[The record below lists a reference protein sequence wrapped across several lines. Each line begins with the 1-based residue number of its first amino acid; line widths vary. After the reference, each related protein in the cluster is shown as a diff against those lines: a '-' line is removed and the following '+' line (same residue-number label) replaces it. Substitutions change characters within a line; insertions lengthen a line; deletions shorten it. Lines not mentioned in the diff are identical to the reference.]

1 MYNLMKNILIIIA
14 MDNEANETL
23 KDLKLVK
30 SFPFLTYE
38 GEIKNKKISLI
49 ISKVGKTNASS
60 ATTYGLINY
69 PKTDLII
76 NFGITG
82 GYKVDLNKVYLIKDS
97 LYDDVDA
104 TYFNYEFGQVPGFP
118 KSYQSFINENI
129 NRLNYPLINLYT
141 KDTFTTKNNYDFPYL
156 VDMEGAAIYQV
167 SYLFKKPVLSFK
179 LVSDLIGDKNQKEH
193 YEKSTINMPNILK
206 TNLLKILEVL

>member
-1 MYNLMKNILIIIA
+1 MCNLMKNILIITA
-14 MDNEANETL
+14 MNNEASEVI

-38 GEIKNKKISLI
+38 GVIINKNITLI
-49 ISKVGKTNASS
+49 ISKVGKTNASA

-69 PKTDLII
+69 PDTHLLI

-82 GYKVDLNKVYLIKDS
+82 GYKVNLNEVYLVNES

-118 KSYQSFINENI
+118 NKYQSFINDK
-129 NRLNYPLINLYT
+129 LKDLKYPLINLYT
-141 KDTFTTKNNYDFPYL
+141 KDTFTINNTHDFPYL

-167 SYLFKKPVLSFK
+167 SYIFKKPVLSFK
-179 LVSDLIGDKNQKEH
+179 LVSDLIGDKNQKDH
-193 YEKSTINMPNILK
+193 YEQTTINMPSVLK
-206 TNLLKILEVL
+206 FNLLKILEV